1 MSAHK
6 IWGLSRE
13 IHTNAETRLNSS
25 VLERE
30 EASNTSLNPV
40 GLRLIRGQLK
50 VEHEVGRVT
59 RGRQRAVTRE
69 HLVER
74 ALIDAFCWLNSVL
87 HRQEVDHRHLN
98 EELLRVALSEHLR
111 IIVPLAALQ
120 VHTIG
125 VNTRLRLLFNILP
138 AHVRLDEEGEADL
151 IDCNGV
157 LTGKVLLRA
166 SEEGLWEEEARNPED
181 AGGTV
186 VVPILQ
192 EGDTV
197 IAVNDPRSKRFHAQE
212 ALSFALVS
220 PHLWHLVIED

>member
-74 ALIDAFCWLNSVL
+74 ALIDA
-87 HRQEVDHRHLN
+87 
-98 EELLRVALSEHLR
+98 
-111 IIVPLAALQ
+111 
-120 VHTIG
+120 
-125 VNTRLRLLFNILP
+125 
-138 AHVRLDEEGEADL
+138 
-151 IDCNGV
+151 
-157 LTGKVLLRA
+157 
-166 SEEGLWEEEARNPED
+166 
-181 AGGTV
+181 
-186 VVPILQ
+186 
-192 EGDTV
+192 
-197 IAVNDPRSKRFHAQE
+197 
-212 ALSFALVS
+212 
-220 PHLWHLVIED
+220 